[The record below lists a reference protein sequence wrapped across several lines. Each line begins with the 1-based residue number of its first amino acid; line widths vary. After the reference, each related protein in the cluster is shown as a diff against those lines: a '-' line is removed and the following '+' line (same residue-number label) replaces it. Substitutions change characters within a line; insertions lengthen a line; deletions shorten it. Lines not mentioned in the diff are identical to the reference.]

1 MTSPHQESKKEVLHE
16 GLILV
21 HPTQTRKVEIQRAR
35 NKEEKQGL
43 PRALAQREGS
53 RFTVTCSADTPS
65 RFHQLGLTFG
75 CAGLSLLL
83 RWAFL
88 QLWRVGLLSSCCVW
102 ASHCNGFSCYGAQAV
117 GEWVSVVV
125 AHGLSSCSSRALEHR
140 LKSCGAWTQLLRSML
155 DPPTL
160 GMEPMGPALEGRF
173 FITELPGKLRFLH
186 S

>member
-1 MTSPHQESKKEVLHE
+1 MTFPHQESKKEVLHK

-21 HPTQTRKVEIQRAR
+21 HPTQTSKVEIQRVR

-43 PRALAQREGS
+43 PKALVQWEGS
-53 RFTVTCSADTPS
+53 RFTVTCSADNPS
-65 RFHQLGLTFG
+65 RFHQLRLIFG
-75 CAGLSLLL
+75 YAGLSLSL

-88 QLWRVGLLSSCCVW
+88 QLWHVRLLSSCCVW

-117 GEWVSVVV
+117 GAWASAFV
-125 AHGLSSCSSRALEHR
+125 ARGLRSCISRALEHR
-140 LKSCGAWTQLLRSML
+140 LNSCGAWTQVLRSML

-160 GMEPMGPALEGRF
+160 GMKPMGPALEGGF
-173 FITELPGKLRFLH
+173 FITEPPGKLHFLH